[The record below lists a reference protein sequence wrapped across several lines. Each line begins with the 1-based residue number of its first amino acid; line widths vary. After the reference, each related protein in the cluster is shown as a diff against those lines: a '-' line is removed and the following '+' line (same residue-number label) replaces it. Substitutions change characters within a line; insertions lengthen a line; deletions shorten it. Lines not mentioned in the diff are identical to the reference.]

1 MQAYRNM
8 QRLVTLNDTHRE
20 KLIPLNFDYRVHMFY
35 ETGRKQMLAYASFYK
50 FYSKM
55 TLGFHLDREKR
66 FFLEVLFYIQQKD
79 PGFL

>member
-1 MQAYRNM
+1 
-8 QRLVTLNDTHRE
+8 
-20 KLIPLNFDYRVHMFY
+20 
-35 ETGRKQMLAYASFYK
+35 MLAYASFYK